1 MMKVK
6 VLKNIT
12 DMNDQL
18 AARNKDM
25 FIGKGI
31 LVINVMSSPGAGKT
45 SLLLKTIE
53 LLGDYTRVGVI
64 EGDIASSVDAEKIAS
79 TGSQAI
85 QINTDGG
92 CHLDA
97 NMVASAADGLELD
110 KLDIIFIENVGNL
123 VCPAGFQLG
132 EAKRVVLASVPEGD
146 DKPTKYPFMF
156 RDTDV
161 IVITK
166 MDYLPL
172 SDFNMESFRK
182 TVLGLNPDVKII
194 ELSVRNGQG
203 LDEWIAWLKS
213 NLLKGK

>member
-25 FIGKGI
+25 FAGKGI

-53 LLGDYTRVGVI
+53 LLGDDARVGVI
-64 EGDIASSVDAEKIAS
+64 EGDIASSVDAEKIAA

-97 NMVASAADGLELD
+97 NMVASAADGLDLD
-110 KLDIIFIENVGNL
+110 KLNIIFIENVGNL

-203 LDEWIAWLKS
+203 LDEWTAWLKS

>member
-1 MMKVK
+1 MKVK

-25 FIGKGI
+25 FAGKGI

-53 LLGDYTRVGVI
+53 LLGDDARVGVI
-64 EGDIASSVDAEKIAS
+64 EGDIASSVDAEKIAA

-110 KLDIIFIENVGNL
+110 ELDIIFIENVGNL

-203 LDEWIAWLKS
+203 LDEWTAWLKS

>member
-1 MMKVK
+1 
-6 VLKNIT
+6 
-12 DMNDQL
+12 MNDQL

>member
-1 MMKVK
+1 
-6 VLKNIT
+6 
-12 DMNDQL
+12 MNDQL

-25 FIGKGI
+25 FAGKGI

-53 LLGDYTRVGVI
+53 LLGDDARVGVI
-64 EGDIASSVDAEKIAS
+64 EGDIASSVDAEKIAA

-97 NMVASAADGLELD
+97 NMVASAADGLDLD
-110 KLDIIFIENVGNL
+110 KLNIIFIENVGNL

-203 LDEWIAWLKS
+203 LDEWTAWLKS

>member
-1 MMKVK
+1 MKVK

-25 FIGKGI
+25 FAGKGI

-53 LLGDYTRVGVI
+53 LLGDDTRVGVI
-64 EGDIASSVDAEKIAS
+64 EGDIASSVDAEKIAA

-156 RDTDV
+156 QDTDV

-182 TVLGLNPDVKII
+182 TVTGLNPDVKII

-203 LDEWIAWLKS
+203 LDEWISWLKS
-213 NLLKGK
+213 NLLKRK

>member
-1 MMKVK
+1 MKVK

>member
-1 MMKVK
+1 MKVK

-25 FIGKGI
+25 FAGKGI

-53 LLGDYTRVGVI
+53 LLGDDARVGVI
-64 EGDIASSVDAEKIAS
+64 EGDIASSVDAEKIAA

-97 NMVASAADGLELD
+97 NMVASAADGLDLD
-110 KLDIIFIENVGNL
+110 KLNIIFIENVGNL

-203 LDEWIAWLKS
+203 LDEWTAWLKS

>member
-1 MMKVK
+1 MKVK

-25 FIGKGI
+25 FAGKGI

-53 LLGDYTRVGVI
+53 LLGDDARVGVI
-64 EGDIASSVDAEKIAS
+64 EGDIASSVDAEKIAA

-110 KLDIIFIENVGNL
+110 KLDVIFIENVGNL

-203 LDEWIAWLKS
+203 LDEWTAWLKS

>member
-25 FIGKGI
+25 FAGKGI

-53 LLGDYTRVGVI
+53 LLGDDARVGVI
-64 EGDIASSVDAEKIAS
+64 EGDIASSVDAEKIAA

-110 KLDIIFIENVGNL
+110 ELDIIFIENVGNL

-203 LDEWIAWLKS
+203 LDEWTAWLKS

>member
-1 MMKVK
+1 MKVK

-18 AARNKDM
+18 ATRNKHM
-25 FIGKGI
+25 FADKGI

-53 LLGDYTRVGVI
+53 LLGNDARVGMI
-64 EGDIASSVDAEKIAS
+64 EGDIASSVDAEKIAA

-97 NMVASAADGLELD
+97 NMVATAADGLELD

-213 NLLKGK
+213 NLLQRQ

>member
-1 MMKVK
+1 
-6 VLKNIT
+6 
-12 DMNDQL
+12 MNDQL

-25 FIGKGI
+25 FTGKGI

-64 EGDIASSVDAEKIAS
+64 EGDIASSVDAEKIAA

-203 LDEWIAWLKS
+203 LDEWTAWLKS

>member
-1 MMKVK
+1 
-6 VLKNIT
+6 
-12 DMNDQL
+12 MNDQL

-25 FIGKGI
+25 FAGKGI

-53 LLGDYTRVGVI
+53 LLGDDARVGVI
-64 EGDIASSVDAEKIAS
+64 EGDIASSVDAEKIAA

-110 KLDIIFIENVGNL
+110 ELDIIFIENVGNL

-203 LDEWIAWLKS
+203 LDEWTAWLKS

>member
-1 MMKVK
+1 MKVK

-25 FIGKGI
+25 FAGKGI

-53 LLGDYTRVGVI
+53 LLGDDARVGVI
-64 EGDIASSVDAEKIAS
+64 EGDIASSVDAEKIAA

-203 LDEWIAWLKS
+203 LDEWTAWLKS

>member
-25 FIGKGI
+25 FAGKGI

-53 LLGDYTRVGVI
+53 LLGDDARVGVI
-64 EGDIASSVDAEKIAS
+64 EGDIASSVDAEKIAA

-203 LDEWIAWLKS
+203 LDEWTAWLKS

>member
-25 FIGKGI
+25 FTGKGI

-64 EGDIASSVDAEKIAS
+64 EGDIASSVDAEKIAA

-203 LDEWIAWLKS
+203 LDEWTAWLKS

>member
-1 MMKVK
+1 MKVK

-25 FIGKGI
+25 FAGKGI

-53 LLGDYTRVGVI
+53 LLGDDTRVGVI
-64 EGDIASSVDAEKIAS
+64 EGDIASSVDAEKIAA

-203 LDEWIAWLKS
+203 LDEWTAWLKS

>member
-25 FIGKGI
+25 FAGKGI

-53 LLGDYTRVGVI
+53 LLGDDTRVGVI
-64 EGDIASSVDAEKIAS
+64 EGDIASSVDAEKIAA

-156 RDTDV
+156 QDTDV

-182 TVLGLNPDVKII
+182 TVTGLNPDVKII

-203 LDEWIAWLKS
+203 LDEWISWLKS
-213 NLLKGK
+213 NLLKRK

>member
-1 MMKVK
+1 MKVK

-25 FIGKGI
+25 FTGKGI

-64 EGDIASSVDAEKIAS
+64 EGDIASSVDAEKIAA

-203 LDEWIAWLKS
+203 LDEWTAWLKS

>member
-1 MMKVK
+1 
-6 VLKNIT
+6 
-12 DMNDQL
+12 MNDQL

-25 FIGKGI
+25 FAGKGI

-53 LLGDYTRVGVI
+53 LLGDDARVGVI
-64 EGDIASSVDAEKIAS
+64 EGDIASSVDAEKIAA

-203 LDEWIAWLKS
+203 LDEWTAWLKS